1 MTQIKKK
8 SQINPV
14 KAKNIPFPEYVYS
27 RNGVFREEKDQKD
40 NKKIK
45 YIRISDY
52 IDIKEQSLNLESNE
66 HLITLEYAPP
76 GGQAIKERMA
86 LGHEISDTAKIGD
99 LAKYG
104 VDIHTYNK
112 TDILKHLQNRKVAV
126 PCLSQHSGLGFSL
139 VQNEMVFKHYQL
151 ISLGKEK
158 VSCYNGELNIEP
170 KGSYQAWNRLIKE
183 EVRGYT
189 PLELAVVM
197 GLASATIGFSSKDLS
212 VENLV
217 VNLVNDSSTGKTT
230 ACQLAA
236 SVFGSPILKDNGLV
250 MSWNSTF
257 NALQNKVAGN
267 TGVIVVFDEASMA
280 RNDDF
285 TKVIYSLAEG
295 KETARMQKDGVVKQ
309 SKVWNTLI
317 ISTGEKSLFEASN
330 NNSGLKVR
338 LIELSHIVWTQSA
351 ENSEK
356 IKQIISNHYGFA
368 GPMYAEELLKRGK
381 EDIIEG
387 ILHWRNEIRYKLPTS
402 DFTDRIAMKL
412 AVLMLT
418 AEIANDLFQW
428 NFDLDAIGSL
438 LIKNEAEKLRESD
451 LGETAFERLMSYI
464 SIKMDH
470 FDVDRQ
476 NDPTEY
482 VAATRDLWGKI
493 VYVSVKDSRRF
504 KQPIKE
510 IMINR
515 EIIDT
520 ILKNLNYESPQ
531 VVIRQWK
538 NKGWLNCEQG
548 KTYRKRK
555 INGIS
560 ANYIVFDTSKLP
572 NEDDFIDVNQLL
584 SNGQVEEALK
594 QNWIFKGDFTFKT
607 SKEIK
612 QQMKKDRRMNE
623 AKYRSS

>member
-1 MTQIKKK
+1 MKNVIKRPQMEKEKKK
-8 SQINPV
+8 TYLPYP
-14 KAKNIPFPEYVYS
+14 NIYLTS
-27 RNGVFREEKDQKD
+27 RGVFRKEELKDEEPKHHWIS
-40 NKKIK
+40 N
-45 YIRISDY
+45 YINL
-52 IDIKEQSLNLESNE
+52 KEHSLNLETNQHE
-66 HLITLEYAPP
+66 VTIEYLPQGCNTL
-76 GGQAIKERMA
+76 K
-86 LGHEISDTAKIGD
+86 EISVSGDEIATLNKIER
-99 LAKYG
+99 LSLYG
-104 VDIHTYNK
+104 VDINSYNK
-112 TDILKHLQNRKVAV
+112 GDILKHLRNCKASI
-126 PCLSQHSGLGFSL
+126 PCINNHSDLGFVL
-139 VQNEMVFKHYQL
+139 VDNEMVFKHHQL
-151 ISLGKEK
+151 ISLGKK
-158 VSCYNGELNIEP
+158 QTSNYNGELNIEP
-170 KGSYQAWNRLIKE
+170 KGSHQEWYRLIKE
-183 EVRGYT
+183 EVQGYT
-189 PLELAVVM
+189 PLELAVIM
-197 GLASATIGFSSKDLS
+197 GLASATIGFISKELS
-212 VENLV
+212 VENLI

-267 TGVIVVFDEASMA
+267 TGVVVVFDEASMA

-285 TKVIYSLAEG
+285 TKAIYSLAEG

-338 LIELSHIVWTQSA
+338 LIELSHIVWTKSA

-356 IKQIISNHYGFA
+356 IKQVISNHYGFA

-381 EDIIEG
+381 DDIVQG
-387 ILHWRNEIRYKLPTS
+387 IKHWRNEIRYKLPTS
-402 DFTDRIAMKL
+402 DFRDRIAVKL
-412 AVLMLT
+412 AILMLT

-428 NFDLDAIGSL
+428 KFNLDAIGSL
-438 LIKNEAEKLRESD
+438 LIQNEAEKLREAD

-493 VYVSVKDSRRF
+493 IYVPVKDSRKF

-520 ILKNLNYESPQ
+520 ILKDLNYESPQ

-548 KTYRKRK
+548 KTYRKRS
-555 INGIS
+555 INGI
-560 ANYIVFDTSKLP
+560 AAKWIVFDFSKFP
-572 NEDDFIDVNQLL
+572 HENELIDVQQLL

-594 QNWIFKGDFTFKT
+594 QNRMFKGDFTFRT

-612 QQMKKDRRMNE
+612 QQMKKERRMNE
-623 AKYRSS
+623 AEHRSA

>member
-1 MTQIKKK
+1 MKQIKKT
-8 SQINPV
+8 SQINSV
-14 KAKNIPFPEYVYS
+14 KTINIPFPEYVHS
-27 RNGVFREEKDQKD
+27 RNGVFRQEKDQKD

-45 YIRISDY
+45 YVRVSDY

-66 HLITLEYAPP
+66 HQILIEYAPP
-76 GGQAIKERMA
+76 GGQVIKERMV
-86 LGHEISDTAKIGD
+86 LGHEISDTTKIGD

-104 VDIHTYNK
+104 VDVHTYNK
-112 TDILKHLQNRKVAV
+112 TDILKHLQNRKIIV
-126 PCLSQHSGLGFSL
+126 PCLNKHSDLGF
-139 VQNEMVFKHYQL
+139 VFFDNQTVFKHHKL
-151 ISLGKEK
+151 ISLNEK
-158 VSCYNGELNIEP
+158 QTSSYSGALNIEP
-170 KGSYQAWNRLIKE
+170 KGSYKEWNGLIKE
-183 EVRGYT
+183 EVQGHT

-197 GLASATIGFSSKDLS
+197 GVASATIGFISKELS
-212 VENLV
+212 VENII

-257 NALQNKVAGN
+257 NALQNKLAGN

-285 TKVIYSLAEG
+285 TKAIYSLAEG
-295 KETARMQKDGVVKQ
+295 KETARMQKDGIVNQ

-338 LIELSHIVWTQSA
+338 LIELNQIVWTKSA
-351 ENSEK
+351 ENSER
-356 IKQIISNHYGFA
+356 IKQVISDHYGFA

-381 EDIIEG
+381 DDIVEG
-387 ILHWRNEIRYKLPTS
+387 IKHWRNEIRHKLPTS

-412 AVLMLT
+412 AFLMLT

-428 NFDLDAIGSL
+428 NFNLGAIGSL
-438 LIKNEAEKLRESD
+438 LIKNEAEKLQEAD
-451 LGETAFERLMSYI
+451 LGEIAFERLMSYI
-464 SIKMDH
+464 SIKIEH
-470 FDVDRQ
+470 FDMDLR
-476 NDPTEY
+476 NDSTDY
-482 VAATRDLWGKI
+482 IAATRDLWGKI
-493 VYVSVKDSRRF
+493 IYFSVKDSRRVR
-504 KQPIKE
+504 QSIKE

-515 EIIDT
+515 EIMDS
-520 ILKNLNYESPQ
+520 ILKDLNYESPQ

-560 ANYIVFDTSKLP
+560 ANYIVFDMSKIA
-572 NEDDFIDVNQLL
+572 NEDNLMDVNQLL
-584 SNGQVEEALK
+584 SNGKVEETL
-594 QNWIFKGDFTFKT
+594 QRN
-607 SKEIK
+607 
-612 QQMKKDRRMNE
+612 
-623 AKYRSS
+623 

>member
-1 MTQIKKK
+1 
-8 SQINPV
+8 
-14 KAKNIPFPEYVYS
+14 
-27 RNGVFREEKDQKD
+27 
-40 NKKIK
+40 
-45 YIRISDY
+45 
-52 IDIKEQSLNLESNE
+52 
-66 HLITLEYAPP
+66 
-76 GGQAIKERMA
+76 
-86 LGHEISDTAKIGD
+86 
-99 LAKYG
+99 
-104 VDIHTYNK
+104 
-112 TDILKHLQNRKVAV
+112 
-126 PCLSQHSGLGFSL
+126 
-139 VQNEMVFKHYQL
+139 
-151 ISLGKEK
+151 
-158 VSCYNGELNIEP
+158 
-170 KGSYQAWNRLIKE
+170 
-183 EVRGYT
+183 
-189 PLELAVVM
+189 
-197 GLASATIGFSSKDLS
+197 
-212 VENLV
+212 
-217 VNLVNDSSTGKTT
+217 
-230 ACQLAA
+230 
-236 SVFGSPILKDNGLV
+236 

-387 ILHWRNEIRYKLPTS
+387 ILHWRNEIRYQLPTS

-594 QNWIFKGDFTFKT
+594 QNRIFKGDFTFKT

-623 AKYRSS
+623 AKYRSA

>member
-1 MTQIKKK
+1 MKNIKKK
-8 SQINPV
+8 PQMNPV
-14 KAKNIPFPEYVYS
+14 KAKNIPFPQYVYS
-27 RNGVFREEKDQKD
+27 RNGVFRKEKDKD
-40 NKKIK
+40 DDKKIK
-45 YIRISDY
+45 YIRVSDY

-66 HLITLEYAPP
+66 HLITLEYVPP
-76 GGQAIKERMA
+76 GGQAIKERIV
-86 LGHEISDTAKIGD
+86 LGNEISDTTKIGE

-112 TDILKHLQNRKVAV
+112 TDILKHLQNRKVDV
-126 PCLSQHSGLGFSL
+126 PCLNKHSDLGFVL
-139 VQNEMVFKHYQL
+139 VDNEMVFKHHQL
-151 ISLGKEK
+151 SSLGKK
-158 VSCYNGELNIEP
+158 QTSNYNGELKIEP
-170 KGSYQAWNRLIKE
+170 KGSHQEWYRLIKE
-183 EVRGYT
+183 EVQGYT
-189 PLELAVVM
+189 PLELAVIM
-197 GLASATIGFSSKDLS
+197 GLASATIGFISKELS
-212 VENLV
+212 VENLI

-267 TGVIVVFDEASMA
+267 TGVVVVFDEASMA

-285 TKVIYSLAEG
+285 TKAIYSLAEG

-338 LIELSHIVWTQSA
+338 LIELSNIVWTQSA

-356 IKQIISNHYGFA
+356 IKQVISNHYGFA
-368 GPMYAEELLKRGK
+368 GPMYAEELLRRGK
-381 EDIIEG
+381 NHIVEG

-493 VYVSVKDSRRF
+493 IYVPVKDSRKF

-520 ILKNLNYESPQ
+520 ILKDLNYESPQ

-548 KTYRKRK
+548 KTYRKRS
-555 INGIS
+555 INGI
-560 ANYIVFDTSKLP
+560 AAKWIVFDFSKFSDE
-572 NEDDFIDVNQLL
+572 NELIDVYQLL

-594 QNWIFKGDFTFKT
+594 QNRMFKGDFTFKT

-612 QQMKKDRRMNE
+612 QQMKKERRMNE
-623 AKYRSS
+623 AECRSA